1 MDSIIKIENLIFEYK
16 KDDES
21 EANRAIDDVS
31 LEIERGSF
39 TAILGKN
46 APWQRTSTDCFCR
59 RKASYT

>member
-31 LEIERGSF
+31 LEIERGRK
-39 TAILGKN
+39 IHPGKE
-46 APWQRTSTDCFCR
+46 PQRTASADGR
-59 RKASYT
+59 HHIRKWI